1 MKKFLIA
8 AITAILLLF
17 LFDMAYYRW
26 GVYIDLNKD
35 QEVSFFATTQGKEIL
50 ADTGKGM
57 EPFEIRG
64 VDMGVGIPGYFSTE
78 FAIDKETY
86 LRWFGMIQEMG
97 ANTIRVYTIQIPDFY
112 EAVYEYNKDNPNP
125 LYILHGVWVNDYV
138 QNSHVDAYDDSFRE
152 ALLEDCRTLVDVIH
166 GRRKIN
172 LGYQATSASGV
183 YNKDIS
189 DWVLGYILGVEWE
202 DVTVAYTNHMK
213 PENNSYHGDYMY
225 TSEEATPFEAMLA
238 EVGDKII
245 RYESEKY
252 KEQRLI
258 AFSNWPT
265 TDPLDYPEE
274 VKKLFMKCASVDVEH
289 ILSTDR
295 FKSGQFASY
304 HVYSYYPD
312 YLAHYDSWKNEIPFA
327 EEYRLEDGDYNT
339 YGIYLELLC
348 RHHKMPVV
356 ISEFGV
362 PTSRGRAQLDLFTAR
377 SQGYMSEQE
386 QGTAIVES
394 YKDIR
399 RAGCAGCVIF
409 SWQDEWFKRTWNTMA
424 NVDLSKTA
432 YWSDFQTNEQFF
444 GLMAF
449 DPGKETS
456 VCYTDGDVDEWSE
469 KELIADYGSSQLY
482 MKYDEKFIYFRIH
495 QEHPNPKEILYI
507 PVDVT
512 PKTGS
517 YYAKEEELK
526 FDRQADFLIV
536 LDGED
541 NSKVLVQERYEAFRV
556 IFAEDY
562 GEENPYFNVPDKDS
576 PLFVNIYM
584 ALQLGKINAVQ
595 EEDKMAE
602 RFETGRLTFGNG
614 NPYSEDYNSV
624 SDFIVKGNEIEI
636 RLPWQLLNFSNPAE
650 QQVHDDYYENYGIE
664 NLKIDSIYAGLG
676 SSEDKGT
683 RIRMGE
689 MPLVGWGKNPE
700 YHERLKQSYY
710 AVKEI
715 WAKNAG

>member
-1 MKKFLIA
+1 MKRFLITC
-8 AITAILLLF
+8 TAIIILAIAG
-17 LFDMAYYRW
+17 AYVVLYT
-26 GVYIDLNKD
+26 
-35 QEVSFFATTQGKEIL
+35 SFTPFSKLDDEPEYFMKVKGKEIFRM
-50 ADTGKGM
+50 AGGK
-57 EPFEIRG
+57 EEVFEIKG
-64 VDMGVGIPGYFSTE
+64 VDLGAGIPGAFATE
-78 FAIDKETY
+78 FAIDYDMY
-86 LRWFGMIQEMG
+86 LEWFKLIQEMN
-97 ANTIRVYTIQIPDFY
+97 ANVIRVYTISDPEFY
-112 EAVYEYNKDNPNP
+112 HAFYDYNADNPNP
-125 LYILHGVWVNDYV
+125 LYLLHGVWVDDEVVRGAN
-138 QNSHVDAYDDSFRE
+138 DAYADQFIHVFYK
-152 ALLEDCRTLVDVIH
+152 DCEKLVDVLH
-166 GRRKIN
+166 GRRNIWYN
-172 LGYQATSASGV
+172 SRHGYGAYKWDVSQ
-183 YNKDIS
+183 
-189 DWVLGYILGVEWE
+189 WVAGYILGVEWDP
-202 DVTVAYTNHMK
+202 DVVLYTDDIR
-213 PENNSYHGDYMY
+213 EYMASFEGEFLY
-225 TSEEATPFEAMLA
+225 TDGNASAFEAMLA
-238 EVGDKII
+238 RVGD
-245 RYESEKY
+245 RLLTYEMRKY
-252 KEQRLI
+252 GEQKLL
-258 AFSNWPT
+258 AFSNWPE
-265 TDPLDYPEE
+265 TDPLDHEQWRLE
-274 VKKLFMKCASVDVEH
+274 QNTNLAKIDVEH
-289 ILSTDR
+289 IHAKDKLKT
-295 FKSGQFASY
+295 GMFASY
-304 HVYSYYPD
+304 HIYPYYPAFLD
-312 YLAHYDSWKNEIPFA
+312 FEEKYAGYVDEKGENNPYQGYLKEI
-327 EEYRLEDGDYNT
+327 N
-339 YGIYLELLC
+339 
-348 RHHKMPVV
+348 RHHTVPVV
-356 ISEFGV
+356 VSEFGL
-362 PTSRGRAQLDLFTAR
+362 PSSRGIAR
-377 SQGYMSEQE
+377 INKARGMDQGNLSEEE
-386 QGTAIVES
+386 QAKRLKIL
-394 YKDIR
+394 YKDIKT
-399 RAGCAGCVIF
+399 AGCAGAVVF
-409 SWQDEWFKRTWNTMA
+409 AWQDEWFKRTWNTMA

-469 KELIADYGSSQLY
+469 KDLIADYGSSRLY

-517 YYAKEEELK
+517 YYAKKEELK

>member
-1 MKKFLIA
+1 M
-8 AITAILLLF
+8 
-17 LFDMAYYRW
+17 
-26 GVYIDLNKD
+26 
-35 QEVSFFATTQGKEIL
+35 
-50 ADTGKGM
+50 
-57 EPFEIRG
+57 
-64 VDMGVGIPGYFSTE
+64 
-78 FAIDKETY
+78 
-86 LRWFGMIQEMG
+86 
-97 ANTIRVYTIQIPDFY
+97 
-112 EAVYEYNKDNPNP
+112 
-125 LYILHGVWVNDYV
+125 
-138 QNSHVDAYDDSFRE
+138 
-152 ALLEDCRTLVDVIH
+152 
-166 GRRKIN
+166 
-172 LGYQATSASGV
+172 
-183 YNKDIS
+183 
-189 DWVLGYILGVEWE
+189 
-202 DVTVAYTNHMK
+202 
-213 PENNSYHGDYMY
+213 
-225 TSEEATPFEAMLA
+225 
-238 EVGDKII
+238 
-245 RYESEKY
+245 
-252 KEQRLI
+252 
-258 AFSNWPT
+258 
-265 TDPLDYPEE
+265 
-274 VKKLFMKCASVDVEH
+274 
-289 ILSTDR
+289 
-295 FKSGQFASY
+295 
-304 HVYSYYPD
+304 
-312 YLAHYDSWKNEIPFA
+312 
-327 EEYRLEDGDYNT
+327 
-339 YGIYLELLC
+339 
-348 RHHKMPVV
+348 
-356 ISEFGV
+356 
-362 PTSRGRAQLDLFTAR
+362 
-377 SQGYMSEQE
+377 
-386 QGTAIVES
+386 
-394 YKDIR
+394 
-399 RAGCAGCVIF
+399 
-409 SWQDEWFKRTWNTMA
+409 
-424 NVDLSKTA
+424 
-432 YWSDFQTNEQFF
+432 
-444 GLMAF
+444 
-449 DPGKETS
+449 
-456 VCYTDGDVDEWSE
+456 DEWSE
-469 KELIADYGSSQLY
+469 KDLIADYGSSRLY

-517 YYAKEEELK
+517 YYAKKEELK

-689 MPLVGWGKNPE
+689 MPLAGWGKNPE